1 MKKSISIVLLLCM
14 LVGLFSGMSFA
25 VDEPQQP
32 EESTPVE
39 ETVSETE
46 AEAVEAAEAVE
57 TAEAAEEAAPAEESE
72 PADPSLRDSLDA
84 VWNKRLYV
92 AATPAAGLNGK
103 VSVKLDLLKSVGT
116 LYLPGKADV
125 SALRLSW
132 DDPAVTVQKDGVVY
146 QSGAAP
152 IPAKGESAVYQITKG
167 KAVALV
173 TIRTVQGSA
182 DVEPMFLEL
191 DEGLGTIDAM
201 NSDDEHETKCYGKV
215 LFDGHDNYVS
225 IKGRGNSTWSF
236 SKKPYN
242 ITLYKDDTYNN
253 DLKQKEV
260 YIPGAKKSNKYCL
273 LANYLDNS
281 LLRNKVAMDLA
292 DGLGIG
298 LGNEKLAT
306 DVVNGIGLGS
316 RFVDLWMNGEYLG
329 NYLMTP
335 KKDLNVK
342 DKGFMIDND
351 HIPEDV
357 DQFKIEG
364 MHDMLLKHNRINIE
378 EIGDDL
384 VEAGYG
390 QAEIE
395 AYVNE
400 AFAALTKYDT
410 EEYQNYFDI
419 NSFAKMF
426 LMVEVAKTYDC
437 YAGNFLMRRDG
448 IKPENKLIAGPA
460 WDYDIAFGRTL
471 HKFLVWQ
478 TEPMQLNAEGW
489 FNDSVG
495 ALIVDE
501 PVSILQELGKHAS
514 FMREVAKV
522 YNENLKL
529 FEDLPANVDRQR
541 EIIRASA
548 LMNNDLWGTH
558 SLSADYL
565 IAPNTMSLLGTGKY
579 ALHYDVTLTWDN
591 YVNNV
596 KEFCDKRVMWL
607 TDHLETKA
615 PEGTIVQK
623 QLADGS
629 VQLEV
634 QLTSS
639 GTKNTFQWQILQ
651 DGVWVNVE
659 GATSAKLKLTPE
671 QQVDAT
677 YRCVVNDVSTV
688 ITQFHG
694 GSVTVPVETTID
706 PDPAAEP
713 IRMENVELRDGT
725 FTLTLGGE
733 DVGDYTFQRS
743 GDGWTIQNAAGK
755 YLNAS
760 IWGVS
765 WSRTALVWQLRDG
778 VFTTTTT
785 AARTSLFKL
794 ITLGYLIDVQLTAE
808 NGQIATTTGSGMTAG
823 FLAPA
828 GK

>member
-1 MKKSISIVLLLCM
+1 MKKPISIVLLLCM
-14 LVGLFSGMSFA
+14 LVALFSGMTFA
-25 VDEPQQP
+25 VEETPQP
-32 EESTPVE
+32 EETVPVE
-39 ETVSETE
+39 
-46 AEAVEAAEAVE
+46 APAAE
-57 TAEAAEEAAPAEESE
+57 TAEAAEPAEEAETAAPEAETAAPAAE
-72 PADPSLRDSLDA
+72 DPSLRDSLDA

-92 AATPAAGLNGK
+92 AATPKAGLTGK

-146 QSGAAP
+146 QSGTAP
-152 IPAKGESAVYQITKG
+152 IPAKGERAVYQITKG

-173 TIRTVQGSA
+173 TIKTVQGSA
-182 DVEPMFLEL
+182 GVEPMFLEL
-191 DEGLGTIDAM
+191 DESLGTIDAM
-201 NSDDEHETKCYGKV
+201 NSDDEHETRCYGKV
-215 LFDGHDNYVS
+215 LFDGHDNFVS

-242 ITLYKDDTYNN
+242 ITLHVDQTY
-253 DLKQKEV
+253 DKKQKEV
-260 YIPGAKKSNKYCL
+260 YIPGVKKCNKYCL

-281 LLRNKVAMDLA
+281 LVRNKIAMDLA
-292 DGLGIG
+292 NQL
-298 LGNEKLAT
+298 
-306 DVVNGIGLGS
+306 GIGLGS

-410 EEYQNYFDI
+410 EDYQNYFDI
-419 NSFAKMF
+419 DSFAKLF

-501 PVSILQELGKHAS
+501 PVSILQELGKHPS
-514 FMREVAKV
+514 FMRKVAEV
-522 YNENLKL
+522 YNANRAL
-529 FEDLPANVDRQR
+529 FEALPENVDTQR
-541 EIIRASA
+541 EAIRASA

-596 KEFCDKRVMWL
+596 KEFCSKRVLWL
-607 TDHLETKA
+607 TDHLKTEA
-615 PEGTIVQK
+615 PAGTIVQK
-623 QLADGS
+623 ELANGVLQLD
-629 VQLEV
+629 V
-634 QLTSS
+634 QLTTSS
-639 GTKNTFQWQILQ
+639 RNNTYQWQILQ
-651 DGVWVNVE
+651 DGVWVDVP
-659 GATSAKLKLTPE
+659 GATASRLKLNPE
-671 QQVDAT
+671 DQVDAA
-677 YRCVVNDVSTV
+677 YRCVVNNESTV
-688 ITQFHG
+688 ITQVHG
-694 GSVTVPVETTID
+694 GKVAVPVEAAVEQ
-706 PDPAAEP
+706 DPAAET
-713 IRMENVELRDGT
+713 IRLEETELREGKL
-725 FTLTLGGE
+725 TLLLGGE
-733 DVGDYTFQRS
+733 DVGDYTFARYK
-743 GDGWTIQNAAGK
+743 DGWSIRNASGK

-760 IWGVS
+760 AWGME
-765 WSRTALVWQLRDG
+765 WSRTPLVWQLKDG
-778 VFTTTTT
+778 VFTATTM
-785 AARTSLFKL
+785 AARSGLFQL
-794 ITLGYLIDVQLTAE
+794 ITLGYLIDVQLTVE
-808 NGQIATTTGSGMTAG
+808 NGQLATTTGAGMTAG
-823 FLAPA
+823 FLAPT

>member
-1 MKKSISIVLLLCM
+1 MKKPISIVLLLCM
-14 LVGLFSGMSFA
+14 LIALFSGMTFA
-25 VDEPQQP
+25 VEEPQP
-32 EESTPVE
+32 EETIPLE
-39 ETVSETE
+39 EAVSEPE
-46 AEAVEAAEAVE
+46 ASEP
-57 TAEAAEEAAPAEESE
+57 AEEAETAAPEEE
-72 PADPSLRDSLDA
+72 TAAPETEDPSLRDSLEA

-92 AATPAAGLNGK
+92 APSKDAGLTGK
-103 VSVKLDLLKSVGT
+103 VAVKLDLLKSVGT
-116 LYLPGKADV
+116 LYLPGKADA
-125 SALRLSW
+125 SKLCLSW
-132 DDPAVTVQKDGVVY
+132 DDPAVTLKKDDVVY
-146 QSGAAP
+146 RSGTAP
-152 IPAKGESAVYQITKG
+152 IPAAGKSAVYQIAKG

-173 TIRTVQGSA
+173 TIKTVQGSVG
-182 DVEPMFLEL
+182 VEPMFLEL
-191 DEGLGTIDAM
+191 DESLGTIAAM
-201 NSDDEHETKCYGKV
+201 NADDEHETKCFGKV

-242 ITLYKDDTYNN
+242 ITLHVDQTY
-253 DLKQKEV
+253 DKKQKEV
-260 YIPGAKKSNKYCL
+260 YIPGVKKCNKYCL

-281 LLRNKVAMDLA
+281 LVRNKIAMDLA
-292 DGLGIG
+292 NQL
-298 LGNEKLAT
+298 
-306 DVVNGIGLGS
+306 GIGLGS

-351 HIPEDV
+351 HIPADV

-384 VEAGYG
+384 VEEGYG

-410 EEYQNYFDI
+410 EDYQNYFDI
-419 NSFAKMF
+419 DSFAKLF

-495 ALIVDE
+495 ALLVDE
-501 PVSILQELGKHAS
+501 PVSILQELGKHPS

-522 YNENLKL
+522 YNENRAL
-529 FEDLPANVDRQR
+529 FEDLAANVDRQR
-541 EIIRASA
+541 EAIRASA
-548 LMNNDLWGTH
+548 LMNNDFWGTH

-565 IAPNTMSLLGTGKY
+565 IAPTTMSLLGTGKY

-596 KEFCDKRVMWL
+596 KEFCTKRVMWL
-607 TDHLETKA
+607 TDHLKTETPA
-615 PEGTIVQK
+615 GTIVQK
-623 QLADGS
+623 VLANGVLQLD
-629 VQLEV
+629 VQLS
-634 QLTSS
+634 TSS
-639 GTKNTFQWQILQ
+639 RHNTYQWQILK
-651 DGVWVNVE
+651 DGVWVDIP
-659 GATSAKLKLTPE
+659 GATASRLKLNPE
-671 QQVDAT
+671 DQIDAA
-677 YRCVVNDVSTV
+677 YRCIVNNESTV
-688 ITQFHG
+688 ITQVHG
-694 GSVTVPVETTID
+694 GKVAVPVEAAIEQDPEAETIRLEET
-706 PDPAAEP
+706 A
-713 IRMENVELRDGT
+713 LREG
-725 FTLTLGGE
+725 TLTLLLGGE
-733 DVGDYTFQRS
+733 DVGDYTFARYQ
-743 GDGWTIQNAAGK
+743 DGWSIQNASGK

-765 WSRTALVWQLRDG
+765 WSRSPLSWQLKDG
-778 VFTTTTT
+778 VFTATTM
-785 AARTSLFKL
+785 AARSGLFQL
-794 ITLGYLIDVQLTAE
+794 ITLGYLIDVQLTVE
-808 NGQIATTTGSGMTAG
+808 NGQIGMTTGSGMPAS
-823 FLAPA
+823 FLAPT

>member
-1 MKKSISIVLLLCM
+1 MKKPISIVLLLCM
-14 LVGLFSGMSFA
+14 LVTLFSGMTFA
-25 VDEPQQP
+25 VDDPAQQEEPL
-32 EESTPVE
+32 PVE

-46 AEAVEAAEAVE
+46 AEAVEAAETAEPAE
-57 TAEAAEEAAPAEESE
+57 TAPSAEEAAPAEESA
-72 PADPSLRDSLDA
+72 PADPSLLESLDA

-92 AATPAAGLNGK
+92 AATPDAGLTGR
-103 VSVKLDLLKSVGT
+103 VSVKLDLLKSIGT

-125 SALRLSW
+125 SGLFLSW
-132 DDPAVTVQKDGVVY
+132 DDPAVTLKKDGVVY

-152 IPAKGESAVYQITKG
+152 IPAAGERAVYQITKG
-167 KAVALV
+167 KAAALV
-173 TIRTVQGSA
+173 TIRTEQGSVG
-182 DVEPMFLEL
+182 VEPMFLEL
-191 DEGLGTIDAM
+191 DESLGTIDAM

-215 LFDGHDNYVS
+215 LFDGSDKFVS

-242 ITLYKDDTYNN
+242 ITIHKDATY
-253 DLKQKEV
+253 DKKEKV
-260 YIPGAKKSNKYCL
+260 VFIPGVKKCNKYCL

-281 LLRNKVAMDLA
+281 LIRNKIAMDLA
-292 DGLGIG
+292 NSL
-298 LGNEKLAT
+298 
-306 DVVNGIGLGS
+306 GIGLGS
-316 RFVDLWMNGEYLG
+316 RYVDLWMNGEYLG

-342 DKGFMIDND
+342 DGGFMIDND

-357 DQFKIEG
+357 DQFKIDG

-384 VEAGYG
+384 VDAGIGMEYI
-390 QAEIE
+390 Q

-400 AFAALTKYDT
+400 AFAALTDYDT
-410 EEYQNYFDI
+410 ENYQNYFDI
-419 NSFAKMF
+419 TSFAKMF

-448 IKPENKLIAGPA
+448 LDPEDKLIAGPA

-514 FMREVAKV
+514 FMREVARV
-522 YNENLKL
+522 YNENLAL
-529 FEDLPANVDRQR
+529 FEDLAANVDVQR
-541 EIIRASA
+541 EAIRASA
-548 LMNNDLWGTH
+548 LMNNVRWGTH

-579 ALHYDVTLTWDN
+579 ALHYDITLTWDN

-596 KEFCDKRVMWL
+596 KEFCAKRVMWL
-607 TDHLETKA
+607 TDHLKTEA
-615 PEGTIVQK
+615 PAGSIVQK

-651 DGVWVNVE
+651 DGVWVNID
-659 GATSAKLKLTPE
+659 GATRAKLKLSPE

-677 YRCVVNDVSTV
+677 YRCVVNNVSTV

-706 PDPAAEP
+706 HDPASEP
-713 IRMENVELRDGT
+713 IYMEDVALREGT
-725 FTLTLGGE
+725 LTLTLGGE
-733 DVGDYTFQRS
+733 DVGDYTFTPS

-760 IWGVS
+760 IWGAR
-765 WSRTALVWQLRDG
+765 WSRTALEWQLRDG
-778 VFTTTTT
+778 VFTATTT
-785 AARTSLFKL
+785 AARTSLFQL

-828 GK
+828 GN

>member
-1 MKKSISIVLLLCM
+1 MKKPISIVLLLCM
-14 LVGLFSGMSFA
+14 LAALFSGMTFA
-25 VDEPQQP
+25 VEQPQP
-32 EESTPVE
+32 EETIPVE
-39 ETVSETE
+39 ETVSETAAQE
-46 AEAVEAAEAVE
+46 PAEAAETAAPEVE
-57 TAEAAEEAAPAEESE
+57 TAEPAEE
-72 PADPSLRDSLDA
+72 PAAPETEDPSLRDSLDA
-84 VWNKRLYV
+84 VWNKRLFV
-92 AATPAAGLNGK
+92 AATPAAGLTGK
-103 VSVKLDLLKSVGT
+103 VVVKLDLLKSVGT

-125 SALRLSW
+125 SKLCLSW
-132 DDPAVTVQKDGVVY
+132 DDPAVTLKKDDVVY
-146 QSGAAP
+146 RSGEAP
-152 IPAKGESAVYQITKG
+152 IPAAGERAVYQIAKG

-173 TIRTVQGSA
+173 TIRTEQGSVG
-182 DVEPMFLEL
+182 VEPMFLEL
-191 DEGLGTIDAM
+191 DESLGTIAAM
-201 NSDDEHETKCYGKV
+201 NADDEHETKCFGKV

-242 ITLYKDDTYNN
+242 ITLHVDQTY
-253 DLKQKEV
+253 DKKQKEV
-260 YIPGAKKSNKYCL
+260 YIPGVKKCNKYCL

-281 LLRNKVAMDLA
+281 LVRNKIAMDLA
-292 DGLGIG
+292 NQL
-298 LGNEKLAT
+298 
-306 DVVNGIGLGS
+306 GIGLGS

-351 HIPEDV
+351 HIPADV
-357 DQFKIEG
+357 DQFKIDG

-410 EEYQNYFDI
+410 EDYQNYFDI
-419 NSFAKMF
+419 DSFAKLF

-514 FMREVAKV
+514 FMREVARV
-522 YNENLKL
+522 YNENLAL
-529 FEDLPANVDRQR
+529 FEDLAANVDVQR
-541 EIIRASA
+541 EAIRASA
-548 LMNNDLWGTH
+548 LMNNVRWGTH

-579 ALHYDVTLTWDN
+579 ALHYEVTLTWDN

-596 KEFCDKRVMWL
+596 KEFCTKRVMWL
-607 TDHLETKA
+607 TDHLKTEA
-615 PEGTIVQK
+615 PAGTIVQK
-623 QLADGS
+623 ELANGVLQLD
-629 VQLEV
+629 V
-634 QLTSS
+634 QLTTSS
-639 GTKNTFQWQILQ
+639 RHNTYQWQILQ
-651 DGVWVNVE
+651 DGVWVNIP
-659 GATSAKLKLTPE
+659 GATASRLKLNPE
-671 QQVDAT
+671 DQVDAA
-677 YRCVVNDVSTV
+677 YRCVVNNQSTV
-688 ITQFHG
+688 ITQVHG
-694 GSVTVPVETTID
+694 GKVAVPVEAAVEQ
-706 PDPAAEP
+706 DPAAET
-713 IRMENVELRDGT
+713 IRMEETALREG
-725 FTLTLGGE
+725 TLTLLLGGE
-733 DVGDYTFQRS
+733 DVGDYTFAPYK
-743 GDGWTIQNAAGK
+743 DGWSIRNASGK

-765 WSRTALVWQLRDG
+765 WSRSPLEWQLKDG
-778 VFTTTTT
+778 VFTATTM
-785 AARTSLFKL
+785 AARSGLFQL
-794 ITLGYLIDVQLTAE
+794 ITLGYLIDVQLTVE
-808 NGQIATTTGSGMTAG
+808 NGKLATTTGAGMAASFLTPSG
-823 FLAPA
+823 
-828 GK
+828 K

>member
-1 MKKSISIVLLLCM
+1 MKKPISIVLLLCM
-14 LVGLFSGMSFA
+14 LVTLFSGMTFA
-25 VDEPQQP
+25 VDDPAQP
-32 EESTPVE
+32 EETLPVE

-46 AEAVEAAEAVE
+46 AEAVEAAETAEPAE
-57 TAEAAEEAAPAEESE
+57 TAPSAEEAAPVEESA

-92 AATPAAGLNGK
+92 AATPAAGLTGK
-103 VSVKLDLLKSVGT
+103 VNVKLDLLKSVGT
-116 LYLPGKADV
+116 IYLPGKADV

-132 DDPAVTVQKDGVVY
+132 DDPDVTLKKDGTVY
-146 QSGAAP
+146 QSGMAP
-152 IPAKGESAVYQITKG
+152 IPAAGKSAVYQITKG

-173 TIRTVQGSA
+173 TIKTEQGSA
-182 DVEPMFLEL
+182 GVEPMFLEL
-191 DEGLGTIDAM
+191 DESLGTIDAM
-201 NSDDEHETKCYGKV
+201 NSDDEHETKCFGKV
-215 LFDGHDNYVS
+215 LFDGNDNYVS
-225 IKGRGNSTWSF
+225 IKGRGNSTWKF

-242 ITLYKDDTYNN
+242 ITLYKN
-253 DLKQKEV
+253 DSYEKKEKVV
-260 YIPGAKKSNKYCL
+260 YIPGVKKCNKYCL

-281 LLRNKVAMDLA
+281 LVRNKIAMDLA
-292 DGLGIG
+292 NNL
-298 LGNEKLAT
+298 
-306 DVVNGIGLGS
+306 GIGLGS
-316 RFVDLWMNGEYLG
+316 RYIDLWMNGEYLG

-335 KKDLNVK
+335 KKDLNVG
-342 DKGFMIDND
+342 DGGFMIDND
-351 HIPEDV
+351 HIPEET
-357 DQFKIEG
+357 DQFKIDG
-364 MHDMLLKHNRINIE
+364 MHDMFLKHNRINIE

-384 VEAGYG
+384 VEAGIGMEYI
-390 QAEIE
+390 Q

-400 AFAALTKYDT
+400 AFAALTDYDT
-410 EEYQNYFDI
+410 ENYQNYFDLE
-419 NSFAKMF
+419 SWAKMF
-426 LMVEVAKTYDC
+426 LMVEVSKTYDC
-437 YAGNFLMRRDG
+437 YAGNILMRRDG

-501 PVSILQELGKHAS
+501 PVSLLQELGKHAS

-522 YNENLKL
+522 YNENRAL
-529 FEDLPANVDRQR
+529 FEDLAANVDRQR
-541 EIIRASA
+541 DAIRASA

-596 KEFCDKRVMWL
+596 KEFCTKRVMWL
-607 TDHLETKA
+607 TDHLKTEA
-615 PEGTIVQK
+615 PSGAIVQK

-639 GTKNTFQWQILQ
+639 GSKNTFQWQILEN
-651 DGVWVNVE
+651 GVWVNVP
-659 GATSAKLKLTPE
+659 GATGAKLKLSPE
-671 QQVDAT
+671 QVTDAT
-677 YRCVVNDVSTV
+677 YRCVVNNESTV
-688 ITQFHG
+688 ITQVHG
-694 GSVTVPVETTID
+694 GKVTVPVETVIE

-713 IRMENVELRDGT
+713 IRMEEVQLRDGT

-733 DVGDYTFQRS
+733 DVGDYTFARS

-765 WSRTALVWQLRDG
+765 WSRTPLVWQLRDG

-794 ITLGYLIDVQLTAE
+794 ITLGYLIDVQLVAD
-808 NGQIATTTGSGMTAG
+808 NGQIGMTTGAGMTAG

>member
-1 MKKSISIVLLLCM
+1 M
-14 LVGLFSGMSFA
+14 
-25 VDEPQQP
+25 
-32 EESTPVE
+32 
-39 ETVSETE
+39 
-46 AEAVEAAEAVE
+46 
-57 TAEAAEEAAPAEESE
+57 
-72 PADPSLRDSLDA
+72 
-84 VWNKRLYV
+84 
-92 AATPAAGLNGK
+92 
-103 VSVKLDLLKSVGT
+103 KLDLLKSVGT

-125 SALRLSW
+125 SKLCLSW
-132 DDPAVTVQKDGVVY
+132 DDPAVTLKKDDVVY
-146 QSGAAP
+146 RSGTAP
-152 IPAKGESAVYQITKG
+152 IPAAGKSAVYQIAKG

-173 TIRTVQGSA
+173 TIKTVQGSVG
-182 DVEPMFLEL
+182 VEPMFLEL
-191 DEGLGTIDAM
+191 DESLGTIAAM
-201 NSDDEHETKCYGKV
+201 NADDEHETKCFGKV

-242 ITLYKDDTYNN
+242 ITLHVDQTY
-253 DLKQKEV
+253 DKKQKEV
-260 YIPGAKKSNKYCL
+260 YIPGVKKCNKYCL

-281 LLRNKVAMDLA
+281 LVRNKIAMDLA
-292 DGLGIG
+292 NQL
-298 LGNEKLAT
+298 
-306 DVVNGIGLGS
+306 GIGLGS

-351 HIPEDV
+351 HIPADV

-384 VEAGYG
+384 VEEGYG

-410 EEYQNYFDI
+410 EDYQNYFDI
-419 NSFAKMF
+419 DSFAKLF

-495 ALIVDE
+495 ALLVDE
-501 PVSILQELGKHAS
+501 PVSILQELGKHPS

-522 YNENLKL
+522 YNENRAL
-529 FEDLPANVDRQR
+529 FEDLAANVDRQR
-541 EIIRASA
+541 EAIRASA
-548 LMNNDLWGTH
+548 LMNNDFWGTH

-565 IAPNTMSLLGTGKY
+565 IAPTTMSLLGTGKY

-596 KEFCDKRVMWL
+596 KEFCTKRVMWL
-607 TDHLETKA
+607 TDHLKTETPA
-615 PEGTIVQK
+615 GTIVQK
-623 QLADGS
+623 VLANGVLQLD
-629 VQLEV
+629 VQLS
-634 QLTSS
+634 TSS
-639 GTKNTFQWQILQ
+639 RHNTYQWQILK
-651 DGVWVNVE
+651 DGVWVDIP
-659 GATSAKLKLTPE
+659 GATASRLKLNPE
-671 QQVDAT
+671 DQIDAA
-677 YRCVVNDVSTV
+677 YRCIVNNESTV
-688 ITQFHG
+688 ITQVHG
-694 GSVTVPVETTID
+694 GKVAVPVEAAIEQDPEAETIRLEET
-706 PDPAAEP
+706 A
-713 IRMENVELRDGT
+713 LREG
-725 FTLTLGGE
+725 TLTLLLGGE
-733 DVGDYTFQRS
+733 DVGDYTFARYQ
-743 GDGWTIQNAAGK
+743 DGWSIQNASGK

-765 WSRTALVWQLRDG
+765 CGPVPAHHARLSHRRAAHRGKRTDRHDHRLRY
-778 VFTTTTT
+778 
-785 AARTSLFKL
+785 ARELPCADRK
-794 ITLGYLIDVQLTAE
+794 II
-808 NGQIATTTGSGMTAG
+808 
-823 FLAPA
+823 
-828 GK
+828 

>member
-1 MKKSISIVLLLCM
+1 MKKPISIVLLLCM
-14 LVGLFSGMSFA
+14 LAALFSGMTFA
-25 VDEPQQP
+25 VEQPQP
-32 EESTPVE
+32 EETIPVE
-39 ETVSETE
+39 ETVSET
-46 AEAVEAAEAVE
+46 AEPA
-57 TAEAAEEAAPAEESE
+57 AEAAEPAPEAETAEPAEETAAPE
-72 PADPSLRDSLDA
+72 TENPSLRDSLDA

-92 AATPAAGLNGK
+92 APTPDAELTGK
-103 VSVKLDLLKSVGT
+103 ILVKLDLLKSVGT

-125 SALRLSW
+125 SGLFLSW
-132 DDPAVTVQKDGVVY
+132 DDPAVTLKKDDVVY

-152 IPAKGESAVYQITKG
+152 IPAAGKSAVYQIAKG

-173 TIRTVQGSA
+173 TIKTVQGSA

-191 DEGLGTIDAM
+191 DESLGTIAAM
-201 NSDDEHETKCYGKV
+201 NADDEHETKCFGKV
-215 LFDGHDNYVS
+215 LFDGNNDYVS
-225 IKGRGNSTWSF
+225 IKGRGNSTWDF
-236 SKKPYN
+236 PKKPYN
-242 ITLYKDDTYNN
+242 ITLYKDPDFT
-253 DLKQKEV
+253 DKKKV
-260 YIPGAKKSNKYCL
+260 SYIDKLPKKSNKYCL

-281 LLRNKVAMDLA
+281 LVRNKIAMDLA
-292 DGLGIG
+292 TKLGIG
-298 LGNEKLAT
+298 FP
-306 DVVNGIGLGS
+306 S

-335 KKDLNVK
+335 KKDLLVK
-342 DKGFMIDND
+342 DSGFMIDND
-351 HIPEDV
+351 HIPADV
-357 DQFKIEG
+357 DQFKIDG

-384 VEAGYG
+384 VDKYG

-419 NSFAKMF
+419 DSFAKLF
-426 LMVEVAKTYDC
+426 LMVEVSKTYDC

-448 IKPENKLIAGPA
+448 LKDSDKLIAGPA

-495 ALIVDE
+495 AILVDK
-501 PVSILQELGKHAS
+501 PVSILQELGKHPS
-514 FMREVAKV
+514 FMRKVAEV
-522 YNENLKL
+522 YNTYRLD
-529 FEDLPANVDRQR
+529 FEDLAANVDRQR
-541 EIIRASA
+541 EIIRDSA

-579 ALHYDVTLTWDN
+579 ALHYEVTLTWDN

-596 KEFCDKRVMWL
+596 KEFCTRRVTWL
-607 TDHLETKA
+607 TDHLKTEA
-615 PEGTIVQK
+615 PSGTIVQK
-623 QLADGS
+623 ELGNGS

-639 GTKNTFQWQILQ
+639 GTKNTYQWQVLV
-651 DGVWVNVE
+651 DGVWVNID
-659 GATSAKLKLTPE
+659 GATRAKLKLNPE
-671 QQVDAT
+671 DQVDAA
-677 YRCVVNDVSTV
+677 YRCVVNNQSTV

-694 GSVTVPVETTID
+694 GKVAVPVEAAVQQ
-706 PDPAAEP
+706 DPAAET
-713 IRMENVELRDGT
+713 IRMEETALREG
-725 FTLTLGGE
+725 TLTLLLGGE
-733 DVGDYTFQRS
+733 DVGDYTFAPYK
-743 GDGWTIQNAAGK
+743 DGWSIRNASGK

-760 IWGVS
+760 AWGME
-765 WSRTALVWQLRDG
+765 WSRSPLSWQLKDG
-778 VFTTTTT
+778 VLTARTM
-785 AARTSLFKL
+785 AARTGLFKL
-794 ITLGYLIDVQLTAE
+794 ITLGYLIDVQLTVE
-808 NGQIATTTGSGMTAG
+808 NGQLATTTGAGMTAS

>member
-1 MKKSISIVLLLCM
+1 MKKPISIVLLLCM
-14 LVGLFSGMSFA
+14 LVALFSGMTFA
-25 VDEPQQP
+25 VDNPAQP
-32 EESTPVE
+32 EETIPVE
-39 ETVSETE
+39 ETVSET
-46 AEAVEAAEAVE
+46 AEPA
-57 TAEAAEEAAPAEESE
+57 AEAAEPAEEAETAE
-72 PADPSLRDSLDA
+72 PAEEPAAPETGDPSLRDSLDA

-92 AATPAAGLNGK
+92 APNEDAGLTGK
-103 VSVKLDLLKSVGT
+103 ILVKLDLLKSVGT
-116 LYLPGKADV
+116 LYLPGKANV
-125 SALRLSW
+125 SKLCLSW
-132 DDPAVTVQKDGVVY
+132 DDPAVTLKKDDVVY
-146 QSGAAP
+146 RSGTAP
-152 IPAKGESAVYQITKG
+152 IPAAGKSDVYQIAKG

-173 TIRTVQGSA
+173 TIKTVQGA
-182 DVEPMFLEL
+182 EGVEPMFLEL
-191 DEGLGTIDAM
+191 DESLGTIAAM
-201 NSDDEHETKCYGKV
+201 NADDEHETKCFGKV
-215 LFDGHDNYVS
+215 LFDGHDNFVS

-242 ITLYKDDTYNN
+242 ITLHMDATYG
-253 DLKQKEV
+253 DKQKEV
-260 YIPGAKKSNKYCL
+260 YIPNVKKSNKYCL

-281 LLRNKVAMDLA
+281 LVRNKIAMDLA
-292 DGLGIG
+292 NQL
-298 LGNEKLAT
+298 
-306 DVVNGIGLGS
+306 GIGLGS

-335 KKDLNVK
+335 KKDLYVK

-378 EIGDDL
+378 EIGDGL
-384 VEAGYG
+384 AEKHYG

-419 NSFAKMF
+419 DSFAKMF

-437 YAGNFLMRRDG
+437 YAGNFLMHRDG
-448 IKPENKLIAGPA
+448 TNPGDKLFAGPA

-495 ALIVDE
+495 ALLVDE
-501 PVSILQELGKHAS
+501 PVSILQELGKHPS
-514 FMREVAKV
+514 FMRKVAEV
-522 YNENLKL
+522 YNANRAL
-529 FEDLPANVDRQR
+529 FEALPENVDTQR
-541 EIIRASA
+541 EAIRASA

-596 KEFCDKRVMWL
+596 KEFCSKRVLWL
-607 TDHLETKA
+607 TDHLKTEA
-615 PEGTIVQK
+615 PAGTIVQK
-623 QLADGS
+623 ELANGV

-639 GTKNTFQWQILQ
+639 GTKNTYQWQVLV
-651 DGVWVNVE
+651 DGVWVNID
-659 GATSAKLKLTPE
+659 GATRAKLKLNPE
-671 QQVDAT
+671 DQVDAA
-677 YRCVVNDVSTV
+677 YRCVVNNESTV

-694 GSVTVPVETTID
+694 GKVAVPVEAAVQQ
-706 PDPAAEP
+706 DPAAET
-713 IRMENVELRDGT
+713 IRMEETALREG
-725 FTLTLGGE
+725 TLTLLLGGE
-733 DVGDYTFQRS
+733 DVGDYTFARYE
-743 GDGWTIQNAAGK
+743 DGWSIRNASGK

-760 IWGVS
+760 AWGME
-765 WSRTALVWQLRDG
+765 WSRTPLVWQLKDG
-778 VFTTTTT
+778 VLTARTM
-785 AARTSLFKL
+785 AARTGLFKL
-794 ITLGYLIDVQLTAE
+794 ITLGYLIDVQLTLE
-808 NGQIATTTGSGMTAG
+808 NGKLATNTGSGMTAS
-823 FLAPA
+823 FLAPT